1 MSPTSVN
8 VIPTKTTVIDYGPD
22 TSSHYPTLMKL
33 KAVDKEIAM
42 LTKSYETVNETSIM
56 NIRQGHVLAAIEN
69 MEEMKQ
75 INDMLL
81 AAVAQG
87 KELLEKAIPKGSIDQ
102 KIVAREKPRLDNI
115 IDKAM
120 ERKREIAQLEVEML
134 NINGDLK
141 NTELDQKSNW
151 LQFIVMVVLG
161 VIVVGL
167 TAKTMIDDKVSNI
180 DNAILAIVIGILI
193 YYLIKKYM

>member
-87 KELLEKAIPKGSIDQ
+87 KEL
-102 KIVAREKPRLDNI
+102 
-115 IDKAM
+115 
-120 ERKREIAQLEVEML
+120 
-134 NINGDLK
+134 
-141 NTELDQKSNW
+141 
-151 LQFIVMVVLG
+151 
-161 VIVVGL
+161 
-167 TAKTMIDDKVSNI
+167 
-180 DNAILAIVIGILI
+180 
-193 YYLIKKYM
+193 

>member
-87 KELLEKAIPKGSIDQ
+87 KELLEKAIPEGSIDQ

-115 IDKAM
+115 VDKAM
-120 ERKREIAQLEVEML
+120 ERKREIAKLEAEML
-134 NINGDLK
+134 NVNGDLK

>member
-1 MSPTSVN
+1 MSPTQA
-8 VIPTKTTVIDYGPD
+8 TVSQGSDMS
-22 TSSHYPTLMKL
+22 THYPTLMKL
-33 KAVDKEIAM
+33 KTVDKEISM
-42 LTKSYETVNETSIM
+42 LTKAYESVHETSVM
-56 NIRQGHVLAAIEN
+56 NMTRRHFVAAFEN

-87 KELLEKAIPKGSIDQ
+87 KELLEKAVPEGGIDQ
-102 KIVAREKPRLDNI
+102 RIVALEKPRLDNI
-115 IDKAM
+115 VSAAL
-120 ERKREIAQLEVEML
+120 ERKREIEQLEQEMI
-134 NINGDLK
+134 NVNGDLK

-151 LQFIVMVVLG
+151 FHFIVLVVLG
-161 VIVVGL
+161 VIVLGL

-180 DNAILAIVIGILI
+180 DNAILAIVIGLLV

>member
-151 LQFIVMVVLG
+151 LQFVVLVVLG

-167 TAKTMIDDKVSNI
+167 TAKTMVDDKVSNI
-180 DNAILAIVIGILI
+180 DNAILTIVIGILI

>member
-87 KELLEKAIPKGSIDQ
+87 KELLEKAIPEGSIDQ

-115 IDKAM
+115 VDKAM
-120 ERKREIAQLEVEML
+120 KRKREIAKLEAEML
-134 NINGDLK
+134 NVNGDLK

-151 LQFIVMVVLG
+151 LQFVVMVVLG

-180 DNAILAIVIGILI
+180 DNAISAIVIGILI

>member
-1 MSPTSVN
+1 VN

-87 KELLEKAIPKGSIDQ
+87 KELLEKAIPEGSIDQ

-115 IDKAM
+115 VDKAM
-120 ERKREIAQLEVEML
+120 ERKREIAKLEAEML
-134 NINGDLK
+134 NVNGDLK

>member
-1 MSPTSVN
+1 MSPTQA
-8 VIPTKTTVIDYGPD
+8 TVSQGSDMS
-22 TSSHYPTLMKL
+22 THYPTLMKL
-33 KAVDKEIAM
+33 KTVDKEISM
-42 LTKSYETVNETSIM
+42 LTKAYESVHETSVM
-56 NIRQGHVLAAIEN
+56 NMTRRHFVAAFEN

-87 KELLEKAIPKGSIDQ
+87 KELLEKAIPEGGIDQ
-102 KIVAREKPRLDNI
+102 RIVALEKPRLDNI
-115 IDKAM
+115 VSAAL
-120 ERKREIAQLEVEML
+120 ERKREIEQLEQEMI
-134 NINGDLK
+134 NVNGDLK

-151 LQFIVMVVLG
+151 FHFIVLVVLG
-161 VIVVGL
+161 VIVLGL

-180 DNAILAIVIGILI
+180 DNAILAIVIGLLV

>member
-87 KELLEKAIPKGSIDQ
+87 KELLEKAIPEGSIDQ

-115 IDKAM
+115 VDKAM
-120 ERKREIAQLEVEML
+120 ERKREIAKLEAEML
-134 NINGDLK
+134 NVNGDLK

-151 LQFIVMVVLG
+151 LQ
-161 VIVVGL
+161 
-167 TAKTMIDDKVSNI
+167 
-180 DNAILAIVIGILI
+180 
-193 YYLIKKYM
+193 

>member
-87 KELLEKAIPKGSIDQ
+87 KELLEKAIPEGSIDQ

-115 IDKAM
+115 VDKAM
-120 ERKREIAQLEVEML
+120 KRKREIAKLEAEML
-134 NINGDLK
+134 NVNGDLK

-151 LQFIVMVVLG
+151 LQFVVMVVLG

>member
-69 MEEMKQ
+69 MEEISAELRPELCRYPK
-75 INDMLL
+75 
-81 AAVAQG
+81 VALI
-87 KELLEKAIPKGSIDQ
+87 KRLLLEKNQD
-102 KIVAREKPRLDNI
+102 
-115 IDKAM
+115 
-120 ERKREIAQLEVEML
+120 
-134 NINGDLK
+134 
-141 NTELDQKSNW
+141 
-151 LQFIVMVVLG
+151 
-161 VIVVGL
+161 
-167 TAKTMIDDKVSNI
+167 
-180 DNAILAIVIGILI
+180 
-193 YYLIKKYM
+193 

>member
-56 NIRQGHVLAAIEN
+56 NIRQGHVVAAIEN

-87 KELLEKAIPKGSIDQ
+87 KELLEKAIPEGSIDQ
-102 KIVAREKPRLDNI
+102 KIVAREKPRLDNSV
-115 IDKAM
+115 DKAM
-120 ERKREIAQLEVEML
+120 KRKREIAKLEAEML
-134 NINGDLK
+134 NVNGDLK

-151 LQFIVMVVLG
+151 LQFVVMVVLG

>member
-1 MSPTSVN
+1 MSQTSVN

-42 LTKSYETVNETSIM
+42 LTKSYENVNETSIM
-56 NIRQGHVLAAIEN
+56 NIRQGHVVAAIEN

-81 AAVAQG
+81 SAVAQG

-120 ERKREIAQLEVEML
+120 ERKKEIAQLEAEML

-151 LQFIVMVVLG
+151 LQFTVLVILG
-161 VIVVGL
+161 VIVIGL

-180 DNAILAIVIGILI
+180 DNAILAIVIGVLI

>member
-151 LQFIVMVVLG
+151 LQFVVLVVLG

-167 TAKTMIDDKVSNI
+167 TAKTMVDDKVSNI

>member
-120 ERKREIAQLEVEML
+120 EGKREIAQLEVEML

-151 LQFIVMVVLG
+151 LQFVVLVVLG

-167 TAKTMIDDKVSNI
+167 TAKTMVDDKVSNI

>member
-87 KELLEKAIPKGSIDQ
+87 KELLEKAIPEGGIDQ
-102 KIVAREKPRLDNI
+102 KIVAYEKPRLDSILNLATERI
-115 IDKAM
+115 KEIKEMKA
-120 ERKREIAQLEVEML
+120 EMV
-134 NINGDLK
+134 NINGDLMT
-141 NTELDQKSNW
+141 TELDQNSNW
-151 LQFIVMVVLG
+151 LQYIILVVVG
-161 VIVVGL
+161 FIVVGL
-167 TAKTMIDDKVSNI
+167 TAKTIIDKKTSNL
-180 DNAILAIVIGILI
+180 DNAILAIVIGVIV